1 MSGPP
6 HAFGRASETAASL
19 SAPTEGDLLPKWFFS
34 ASLQETTVQQPHVR
48 SSHMSTAQGRH
59 MQGEPPLMLLG
70 DPTWR
75 RLSRALLLERSQAAT
90 LARTRGLSGWVLRA
104 TMSSSC
110 CWSALTAGS
119 PEEGS
124 GLPEVVVLEELSC
137 MSLRMGETEALVT
150 WQHGGHLFIRHSTGV
165 QETPS
170 AGGRSRS
177 ALEVAWAEPPSGRG
191 AHFPVLQAAR
201 GRMCHGEG
209 R

>member
-1 MSGPP
+1 MRLEGQVRQRQACLHPQK
-6 HAFGRASETAASL
+6 GTCSL
-19 SAPTEGDLLPKWFFS
+19 NGFFPRPFRRLPCG
-34 ASLQETTVQQPHVR
+34 
-48 SSHMSTAQGRH
+48 SHMSTAQGRH